1 MFLSRCR
8 GAMDALR
15 HEDTRMI
22 EMNTNLKTD
31 IAALNDLQVEIL
43 TLNEKITYTN
53 PTVKISKICSNYVKR
68 Q

>member
-1 MFLSRCR
+1 
-8 GAMDALR
+8 MDALR

-31 IAALNDLQVEIL
+31 IAALNDLQAEIL